1 MGFGL
6 LELMIVLLLVFW
18 IFRNQIARRW
28 PNLGRSILLV
38 LVFTLT
44 GIIIFDLITW
54 MNAS

>member
-1 MGFGL
+1 LGFGL